1 MLQQTQVKTMLPY
14 YEKFLKAFP
23 NVQALATA
31 KEDDVLS
38 RWQGLGYY
46 SRARNLMKAARYFS
60 DHYDGQI
67 PASYEALLKAPGIG
81 PYTAGAIAS
90 LAFGIKAPIVD
101 GNILRVFSR
110 LTNSSKPI
118 DQPKVRSEIEAQQLA
133 SMPEKNCGTY
143 NESLMELGALICT
156 PAAPKCPVC
165 PVRKKCEAF
174 RMGTQL
180 TLPVKSGKIKITKV
194 TAVAL
199 IVKKRDA
206 YLLFRRPEGELM
218 GGMWE
223 FPEWKIAAD
232 FKSAPFKLDPQLIG
246 LAKISP
252 DAFEWKF
259 KLKRSYTKYQETLH
273 VFECAPSGV
282 LKIEKSRS
290 WVRQYC
296 SPDELSEKPLTS
308 AHARIRKQI
317 LSGK

>member
-14 YEKFLKAFP
+14 YENFLKTFP
-23 NVQALATA
+23 DVRTLAAA

-46 SRARNLMKAARYFS
+46 SRARNLMKAARYFTEF
-60 DHYDGQI
+60 YDGQI

-110 LTNSSKPI
+110 LTNSDKPI

-133 SMPEKNCGTY
+133 SMPEENCGTY

-165 PVRKKCEAF
+165 PVMKKCEAF
-174 RMGTQL
+174 RRGTQSI
-180 TLPVKSGKIKITKV
+180 LPVKSGKTKITKV

-199 IVKKRDA
+199 IVKKRNS

-223 FPEWKIAAD
+223 FPEWKVATG
-232 FKSAPFKLDPQLIG
+232 FKSDSVKLDPRLIG
-246 LAKISP
+246 LTDVSP
-252 DAFEWKF
+252 DMFEWKF

-273 VFECAPSGV
+273 VFECAPAGA
-282 LKIEKSRS
+282 LKIEKSRP
-290 WVRQYC
+290 WTRQYC
-296 SPDELSEKPLTS
+296 SIDELAEKPLTS
-308 AHARIRKQI
+308 AHSRIRKQI
-317 LSGK
+317 LAEK